1 MAGGA
6 MKGKIEGTEPL
17 SEAAFLILLSVADE
31 PLHGYA
37 IMKRVEQLSGGRVR
51 LSTGTLYGAIKRF
64 LDAGWVRRVEEG
76 SPLGADYKP
85 PRARKS
91 YRLTAPGARVL
102 AEETSRLE
110 QLARAASK
118 ALARAPGRLLP
129 ARDAT

>member
-1 MAGGA
+1 MQEPIPTA
-6 MKGKIEGTEPL
+6 EPL

-37 IMKRVEQLSGGRVR
+37 IMKRVEQLSGRRVR

-64 LDAGWVRRVEEG
+64 LDAGWLRRVEEG
-76 SPLGADYKP
+76 ATARAAYKP

-110 QLARAASK
+110 QLTRAASK
-118 ALARAPGRLLP
+118 ALARVPDRLAP
-129 ARDAT
+129 ARGAT